1 MKLQR
6 RNFLKKVTSAGIGA
20 ISILPGQEWTLE
32 KNPAI
37 EVDFASNK
45 SNPTGI
51 EGNSNPGFYNS
62 RVLFEAGTQDYYTYR
77 IASMVATGKGTLLAF
92 CAARKGKGGDWD
104 PIDIVLRRS
113 QDGRK
118 KWEPLKVMV
127 HRDGMPCDNAMPIVD
142 YMTRDVHFLYQV
154 DYAKCYYMKSKDDG
168 LNWSDPVDITSTIEE
183 FRKIYPWVVQAPG
196 PGHGIQLKS
205 GRLVVPFWLSD
216 GGGKEF
222 RPNHRGH
229 RPSIVVSVY
238 SDDHGKTW
246 KAGEV
251 AVPDNDVTVIP
262 NETSGGP
269 KYFGN
274 RFTLHACFSKR
285 EQIKPRVLCANS
297 CSVCPSSTIGMVC
310 YARVA
315 GKVCLQNHL
324 GTRNVCDCCGKH
336 LILSPFLQSVTAPF
350 MHRWSIR

>member
-274 RFTLHACFSKR
+274 RFTLHACFSK
-285 EQIKPRVLCANS
+285 S
-297 CSVCPSSTIGMVC
+297 GPSPADGHTGSPG
-310 YARVA
+310 
-315 GKVCLQNHL
+315 GNWKS
-324 GTRNVCDCCGKH
+324 DCC
-336 LILSPFLQSVTAPF
+336 V
-350 MHRWSIR
+350 